1 MPQRSDIMRYKAG
14 SCFEIT
20 LDISDVPDATFQ
32 SATFCRG
39 GSEAEWPLVETEKFG
54 RAEHRSHPNLLTLY
68 LTPGLPEGYEDDETR
83 SVEEILGQLNV
94 KLGYTDPESGE
105 PRDCV
110 TELRVILMC
119 DFRMRYL

>member
-1 MPQRSDIMRYKAG
+1 M
-14 SCFEIT
+14 
-20 LDISDVPDATFQ
+20 
-32 SATFCRG
+32 
-39 GSEAEWPLVETEKFG
+39 KFG

-94 KLGYTDPESGE
+94 KLGFKDPESGE

-110 TELRVILMC
+110 TELRVIIMAISACDTCEANEHERMMC
-119 DFRMRYL
+119 RSLPWRESTGE